1 MPSTRAGPS
10 STGGD
15 PTEPVRIGF
24 LFNHE
29 APHQVAHALP
39 IALALLEHPRRPD
52 VTLYL
57 APGDSAAEV
66 RRLWAEA
73 GGAGDDPRLIAL
85 DPAGWPAR
93 IGERLTGSAAPL
105 ARIDVLRRNRR
116 RFAALDA
123 LVVPEKTSTLL
134 KSRFGLPHLR
144 LIHTRHG
151 AGDRAIGF
159 DAASARFD
167 FVLVSGPKIRDR
179 LLQAGL
185 VGPGQYAVT
194 GYPKLDLFAR
204 RPRPRLFGDARP
216 VILYNP
222 HPDPDLSSWHAAGP
236 AILRHLARSGRWN
249 VIFAPHVMLFRRRL
263 WASRDPV
270 RLRRTPPVPPDLLG
284 LPHLLIDTG
293 SRASVDMTYTLAADI
308 YLGDA
313 SSQVYEFLARPRPAI
328 FWSNDRLDRR
338 ADPNF
343 AHWRAGPVVGS
354 LATLDAAIEAA
365 LAGPDLYADAQRALV
380 AASFD
385 TTGGPAA
392 PRAADAILAFL
403 DRAA

>member
-1 MPSTRAGPS
+1 M
-10 STGGD
+10 
-15 PTEPVRIGF
+15 RIGF

-39 IALALLEHPRRPD
+39 IALALADHPRRPD
-52 VTLYL
+52 VTLFL
-57 APGDSAAEV
+57 APGASADEV
-66 RRLWAEA
+66 RQLWIEA
-73 GGAGDDPRLIAL
+73 GRPVDDHRLVTL
-85 DPAGWPAR
+85 DPAGWAAR
-93 IGERLTGSAAPL
+93 IGESLTGAAAPL

-116 RFAALDA
+116 RFAELDA

-134 KSRFGLPHLR
+134 KSRFGLARLK

-151 AGDRAIGF
+151 AGDRAVGF

-167 FVLVSGPKIRDR
+167 FVLVSGPKIGNR
-179 LLQAGL
+179 LVEAGL

-194 GYPKLDLFAR
+194 GYPKFDLFGA
-204 RPRPRLFGDARP
+204 RPRPRLFPDNKP

-222 HPDPDLSSWHAAGP
+222 HPDPGLSSWHAAGP

-249 VIFAPHVMLFRRRL
+249 IVFAPHVMLFRRRL
-263 WASRDPV
+263 WASRDPL
-270 RLRRTPPVPPDLLG
+270 RLRRTPPVPAELKR
-284 LPHLLIDTG
+284 LPNLLIDTG
-293 SRASVDMTYTLAADI
+293 SRASVDMTYTRAADI

-328 FWSNDRLDRR
+328 FWANDRLDRSR
-338 ADPNF
+338 DANF

-365 LAGPDLYADAQRALV
+365 LAGPDLYADTQRALV

-385 TTGGPAA
+385 RVDTPAA
-392 PRAADAILAFL
+392 PRAAEAILAYL